1 MACIGHFCF
10 IKIKVMAIFLFTIS
24 RGQNFVVFT
33 KTANINPRGI
43 LFLYFSFRKAP
54 NEKYFFQSNPMT
66 FLFPLSLSH
75 FIILLT
81 LKYLLMFFDFDISRT
96 RRHFAFG
103 LQMFTQFSFSKS
115 NPKIFLRGIL

>member
-66 FLFPLSLSH
+66 FLFPLSLSY

-81 LKYLLMFFDFDISRT
+81 SKYLLMFFDFDISRT

-103 LQMFTQFSFSKS
+103 LQMFPLRNFPSAKVTLKS
-115 NPKIFLRGIL
+115 S